1 MRINRVPNIT
11 IIALT
16 FLFGVIQANCGDSS
30 SSDNHNNDGGVV
42 ERANLEIVPPP
53 GQDIGLRP
61 GGETTLR
68 VRYTDVESTPIA
80 GGQVDFALT
89 GDGGGAT
96 LRAPHATSGADGIA
110 EMTLTAGFDE
120 AAFHVDVTAEGA
132 GTIRYAVA
140 VSNAG
145 FGGLT
150 TGFENLGSRDASEFG
165 DVVVHLY
172 MDGSCADLDPAELGP
187 AHKER
192 TVTGLEETARFD
204 FLPLDASYAVGAVGH
219 DTDGSPI
226 SWGCVDL
233 VEGQLSEGLI
243 LHVQLPLRDLYAR
256 PVDQYV
262 LETEL
267 LMTIDDSDTLRSG
280 VDRWVDLGDCPN
292 DPAEAVTDCI
302 VAALEDPVT
311 APEYLDCTL
320 QGTSGLAL
328 LVSDHRGLVTG
339 GCRSDEDGQARVS
352 VEKILTDALS
362 GLTAVA
368 DLRGLGAGSIA
379 PLESVVLHSVLELLP
394 LAQPG
399 TFAATHALQA
409 LRFPATPVEVLVDL
423 TQMLLPV
430 REVTAVQVER
440 MPDQPTT
447 LAVADHSLTL
457 RMPRMILRA
466 LVEGYLGGVPGDTV
480 LEAVQAV
487 LAQMEPPTW
496 YPVGDPLEACPLIDS
511 YICNTINRT
520 SGCVLDACQRA
531 LQALAIRLENGLTDA
546 EHLGL
551 DLTLANGEA
560 PLEDQDGDLEAES
573 IGTVL
578 MPGLWDLTLR
588 FVGGQQSQIPVTF
601 VGYAPLV
608 PFSW

>member
-1 MRINRVPNIT
+1 MRINKTPNI
-11 IIALT
+11 IIITVTL
-16 FLFGVIQANCGDSS
+16 FFGVIQANCGDSGS
-30 SSDNHNNDGGVV
+30 GDNQNNDSGVV

-53 GQDIGLRP
+53 GQDVGLRP
-61 GGETTLR
+61 GGEATLR
-68 VRYTDVESTPIA
+68 VRYTDAESEPIA

-110 EMTLTAGFDE
+110 EMRLTAGFDE
-120 AAFHVDVTAEGA
+120 AAFHVEVTAEGA

-145 FGGLT
+145 FGSLT

-172 MDGSCADLDPAELGP
+172 MDGSCSELDPAELGP

-192 TVTGLEETARFD
+192 TVAGLEETARFD
-204 FLPLDASYAVGAVGH
+204 FLPLNASYAVGALGH
-219 DTDGSPI
+219 DADGSPI

-233 VEGQLSEGLI
+233 VEGQLKEGLI

-256 PVDQYV
+256 PVGQYV

-267 LMTIDDSDTLRSG
+267 SMTIDDSDTLRSG
-280 VDRWVDLGDCPN
+280 VDRWVDLGDCSN
-292 DPAEAVTDCI
+292 DPAEAVVDCI
-302 VAALEDPVT
+302 VAALEDPVS
-311 APEYLDCTL
+311 APEDLDCTL

-328 LVSDHRGLVTG
+328 EVSDHRGIISG

-352 VEKILTDALS
+352 VEKTLADALS
-362 GLTAVA
+362 GLSAVA
-368 DLRGLGAGSIA
+368 DLQGLAAGGIA

-399 TFAATHALQA
+399 MFAATHGLQA
-409 LRFPATPVEVLVDL
+409 VGFPATPVEVLVDL

-430 REVTAVQVER
+430 REASAVPAARQS
-440 MPDQPTT
+440 DQPTT
-447 LAVADHSLTL
+447 LALADHSLTL

-466 LVEGYLGGVPGDTV
+466 LVEGYLGGAPGDTV
-480 LEAVQAV
+480 LQAVAAV

-496 YPVGDPLEACPLIDS
+496 YPASDPLEACPLIDS

-531 LQALAIRLENGLTDA
+531 LLALAIRLENGLTEA
-546 EHLGL
+546 EHQGL

-588 FVGGQQSQIPVTF
+588 FAGGQQSEFPATF

-608 PFSW
+608 PFYW